1 MFLVAV
7 DSFRVSGL
15 EGTVRPCCTST
26 CLKFAPRALL
36 RGLAL
41 PPDRHSSLGC
51 RGCDLDSF
59 LPYLFYL
66 SPPGVSLYIAGDHVL
81 LGFFFI
87 LKQGKQLPDLGN
99 PRSNIFISYDR
110 IRLKEF

>member
-81 LGFFFI
+81 LGFFYF
-87 LKQGKQLPDLGN
+87 KTGKTVT
-99 PRSNIFISYDR
+99 
-110 IRLKEF
+110 